1 MSEVEVENV
10 VMSEVEVENV
20 EQQSW
25 NVTMIMQPQDA
36 AVTGTMV
43 EGVNVDDNSIIDL
56 VTLFGD

>member
-1 MSEVEVENV
+1 
-10 VMSEVEVENV
+10 MSEVEVENV